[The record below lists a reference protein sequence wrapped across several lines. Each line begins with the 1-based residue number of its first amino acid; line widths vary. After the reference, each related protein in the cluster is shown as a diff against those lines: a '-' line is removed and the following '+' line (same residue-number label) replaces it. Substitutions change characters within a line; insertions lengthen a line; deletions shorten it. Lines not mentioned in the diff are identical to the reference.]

1 MYHIPDDIRAQ
12 HSAELLYSGLMECLR
27 HAEMTE
33 ITVTAVVRSAGCG
46 RSTFYRLFDVPSDI
60 AQWKCDQII
69 RQALQKAGGGK
80 DFDEDM
86 LLFVSSWMEHA
97 EMIGALHRSSLGE
110 MIYKAQIDHIKEL
123 QELFLKEAT
132 LSEQQQVHLSYILA
146 SLIYA
151 VFQIWRTDMGQSSR
165 ELLEKI
171 KDAVWELD
179 IMFNHRRRL
188 E

>member
-97 EMIGALHRSSLGE
+97 EMI
-110 MIYKAQIDHIKEL
+110 YKAQIDHIKEL

-179 IMFNHRRRL
+179 IMFNHRRLL